1 MPKPF
6 LSDIVVARL
15 QDLGVRIRARRKS
28 LGVNATAAAESA
40 GMSRVTLHRIEKG
53 EPSVAMGAWANLMA
67 ALGMDWQI
75 QDRPAAEQAPV
86 DRSAW
91 VPVRVE
97 LAQYPQLRALA
108 WQVHGADA
116 LSPEEAFGIYE
127 RNARHLDMEAMP
139 AHEHELWQALQAAF
153 SRGSVGV

>member
-15 QDLGVRIRARRKS
+15 QDLGARIRARRKS

-53 EPSVAMGAWANLMA
+53 EPSVAIGAWANLVA

-91 VPVRVE
+91 VPLRVE

>member
-15 QDLGVRIRARRKS
+15 QDLGARIRARRKS

-91 VPVRVE
+91 VPLRVE

>member
-15 QDLGVRIRARRKS
+15 QDLGARIRARRKS

-53 EPSVAMGAWANLMA
+53 EPSVAMGAWANLVA

-75 QDRPAAEQAPV
+75 QNRPAAEQAPV

-91 VPVRVE
+91 VPLRVE